1 MVVWGIAPHPP
12 DGVPQGAGLRLE
24 CVLWRLMLHLGGV
37 RFIQGEI
44 VVLADYD
51 GVLRFGLI
59 QQVRPKV
66 SR

>member
-1 MVVWGIAPHPP
+1 
-12 DGVPQGAGLRLE
+12 
-24 CVLWRLMLHLGGV
+24 MLHLGGV